1 MSCSRRCGSRSTP
14 TKNNRNTRKPTAFRT
29 GKQCKE
35 SSGLFVV
42 PPDGPFGRGGAQR
55 RGSAAVAGGVVS
67 RVLAALV
74 VGTLGVLVGVLVL
87 VGSRVLAGIGGAVG
101 ALIAGAVLSLVL
113 AVGAAVL
120 AAIFHRIVAPFDFG
134 RRSALPD
141 HSLTGCGGFMHRSS
155 KEVS

>member
-1 MSCSRRCGSRSTP
+1 MSCSRRCGSRLTP

-42 PPDGPFGRGGAQR
+42 PSDGPFGRGGAQR
-55 RGSAAVAGGVVS
+55 RGLAAVAGGVVS

-87 VGSRVLAGIGGAVG
+87 VGSSGIGGAVG

-134 RRSALPD
+134 RCSVLPA
-141 HSLTGCGGFMHRSS
+141 HSLTGCGGFMHRSP

>member
-1 MSCSRRCGSRSTP
+1 MSCSRRCGSRLTP

-55 RGSAAVAGGVVS
+55 RGLAAVAGGVVS

-120 AAIFHRIVAPFDFG
+120 TAIFHRIVAPFDFG
-134 RRSALPD
+134 RCSVLPA
-141 HSLTGCGGFMHRSS
+141 HSLTGCGGFMHRSP

>member
-55 RGSAAVAGGVVS
+55 RSLAAVAGGVVS

-87 VGSRVLAGIGGAVG
+87 VGSSGIGGAVG

-134 RRSALPD
+134 RCSVLPA
-141 HSLTGCGGFMHRSS
+141 HSLTGCGGFMHRSP

>member
-87 VGSRVLAGIGGAVG
+87 VGSRVLAGIGGAV
-101 ALIAGAVLSLVL
+101 LSLVL

-134 RRSALPD
+134 RCSVLPA
-141 HSLTGCGGFMHRSS
+141 HSLTGCGGFMHRSP

>member
-1 MSCSRRCGSRSTP
+1 MSCSRRCGSHLTP

-42 PPDGPFGRGGAQR
+42 PPDGPFGRGGTQR
-55 RGSAAVAGGVVS
+55 RGLAAVAGGVVS

-134 RRSALPD
+134 RCSVLPA
-141 HSLTGCGGFMHRSS
+141 HSLTGCGGFMHRSP

>member
-1 MSCSRRCGSRSTP
+1 MSCSRRCGSHLTP

-55 RGSAAVAGGVVS
+55 RGLAAVAGGVVS

-134 RRSALPD
+134 RCSALPA
-141 HSLTGCGGFMHRSS
+141 HSLTGCGGFMHRSP